1 MKNKNII
8 LKYIST
14 IVFSLYS
21 LILPANTNKID
32 NLTCEQL
39 KNPLGIESEKP
50 LLGWRFDTEG
60 RDSPSAFQIIV
71 SDNLEDIKNGKGNMW
86 DSGKT
91 ILGETTQQKYNG
103 ERLKAQTR
111 YFWRVRA
118 YDSQGMVLAWSEPAF
133 FEMGIIHPS
142 NWMAQW
148 IGDGERRPRNILDLY
163 RNNAAPLLRK
173 EWTIKKPIASA
184 RLYITAPVYY
194 ETYLNGQKVGDFV
207 LTSGQASSPKTA
219 LYNTFDVT
227 ALLRPGKNCWC
238 IWLDNKTYKPSFS
251 ELLHPFREYQ
261 TGNRPS
267 VYGQLEITYTEGRK
281 EYILTDLTWKT
292 IPGPIMQ
299 NGLYEGEYFDARAQ
313 MPGWE
318 RPGAALF
325 GWRNVVFAESPVNVL
340 QPQLSPP
347 VKEKDRIKP
356 VDIKKTSSGEF
367 IVDMGQT
374 ITGVILLKIQGKRG
388 SSITL
393 RYGEQTLPDGHVNAS
408 ISGNTN
414 LPTDT
419 VQQEDFYILR
429 GTGEEESWKPRFTL
443 HKFRYV
449 EITGIEGELPAEN
462 ITGIVYSTD

>member
-71 SDNLEDIKNGKGNMW
+71 SDNPEDIKNGKGNMW

-91 ILGETTQQKYNG
+91 ISGETTQQKYNG

-227 ALLRPGKNCWC
+227 ALLRPGKNCWGIC
-238 IWLDNKTYKPSFS
+238 LGHKTYETSFN
-251 ELLHPFREYQ
+251 ELLHPFGGYQ

-267 VYGQLEITYTEGRK
+267 VYGQLIIRYTDGHL
-281 EYILTDLTWKT
+281 EYVLTDLTWKT

-299 NGLYEGEYFDARAQ
+299 NSLYGGERYDARAEI
-313 MPGWE
+313 PGWNE
-318 RPGAALF
+318 PGAILC
-325 GWRNVVFAESPVNVL
+325 GWRNVSFANSPIKIL
-340 QPQLSPP
+340 QPQMSPP
-347 VKEKDRIKP
+347 LKEQKRIKP
-356 VDIKKTSSGEF
+356 VGISRAPSGGF
-367 IVDMGQT
+367 IVDMGQN
-374 ITGVILLKIQGKRG
+374 ITGIVQLKIQGKRG